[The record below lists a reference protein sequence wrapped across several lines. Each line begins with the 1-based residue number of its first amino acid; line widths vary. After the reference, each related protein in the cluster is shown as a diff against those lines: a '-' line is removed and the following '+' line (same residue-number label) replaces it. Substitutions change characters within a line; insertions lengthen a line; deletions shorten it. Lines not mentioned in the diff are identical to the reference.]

1 MRCPWVGLCQWHN
14 QFWWFNFA
22 LCGNRSHDSYG
33 FSLWQVGTPGQV
45 WCGSCLSK
53 HGSTPLGLLSPRYRM
68 AQQALCWIM
77 ALPFGLHSAPYTFN
91 SLADLEQ
98 QILVN
103 NNYYKILHLLYCLD
117 DFKTVRPLES
127 LLRAQYL
134 QTAFDSCHKLSLPVP
149 SCQVCRTFFHADCL
163 EHLARFSCARGQIF
177 CW

>member
-1 MRCPWVGLCQWHN
+1 MRCPCVGLCQWHN

-22 LCGNRSHDSYG
+22 LCGNRSHDSHG
-33 FSLWQVGTPGQV
+33 FSLWQVGTPRQV

-53 HGSTPLGLLSPRYRM
+53 HGSTPLGLLPPRYRM

-103 NNYYKILHLLYCLD
+103 NYKILHLHYCLD
-117 DFKTVRPLES
+117 DFKTVGPLES
-127 LLRAQYL
+127 LLHAQYL
-134 QTAFDSCHKLSLPVP
+134 QTAFDSCHKLGLP
-149 SCQVCRTFFHADCL
+149 SCQVCRIFFHADRL
-163 EHLARFSCARGQIF
+163 GHLARFSCARGLTF